1 MHLGISNVLRGLF
14 TFKFQDKKGEITDS
28 QSDDHSYIR
37 GNIADRGPCPGLNAL
52 ANQGY
57 LARDGKNITL
67 PQVEAALKSTL
78 HMSTALASSLTR
90 SLKPLL
96 RKDGTFDLTDMR
108 KHNVLEHDASF
119 TRLDIIQGDNYTFQ
133 PTLFKAFLDD
143 AKGGPVTIKTLA
155 KTYIRRNKESRAVG
169 SHRLPINLWFVNV
182 LQTVSLLNTAQT
194 GGKLNRELLNT
205 FYEEERFPDV
215 ILKNEKKRTLLGLIG
230 HAASLLFHIV
240 F

>member
-1 MHLGISNVLRGLF
+1 M
-14 TFKFQDKKGEITDS
+14 S
-28 QSDDHSYIR
+28 QQPRLSKSLELTIYS
-37 GNIADRGPCPGLNAL
+37 P
-52 ANQGY
+52 
-57 LARDGKNITL
+57 RDGKNISL

-78 HMSTALASSLTR
+78 HMSSALASSLTR

-96 RKDGTFDLTDMR
+96 RKDSTFDLTDMR

-155 KTYIRRNKESRAVG
+155 KTYIRRNKESRAAG
-169 SHRLPINLWFVNV
+169 SPRLPINLWFVNV

-194 GGKLNRELLNT
+194 GGKLNRELLDT

-215 ILKNEKKRTLLGLIG
+215 ILTNEKKRTLLGLLG
-230 HAASLLFHIV
+230 HAVSLLFHIV

>member
-1 MHLGISNVLRGLF
+1 MFQQPRRS
-14 TFKFQDKKGEITDS
+14 KFLELTPYS
-28 QSDDHSYIR
+28 
-37 GNIADRGPCPGLNAL
+37 P
-52 ANQGY
+52 
-57 LARDGKNITL
+57 RDGKNITL

-78 HMSTALASSLTR
+78 HMSSPLASSLTR

-133 PTLFKAFLDD
+133 PSLFKAFLDD

-155 KTYIRRNKESRAVG
+155 KTYIRRNKESRAAG
-169 SHRLPINLWFVNV
+169 SPRLPLNLWFVNV

-194 GGKLNRELLNT
+194 GGKLNRELLDT

-215 ILKNEKKRTLLGLIG
+215 ILKNGKKRTLIGLIG
-230 HAASLLFHIV
+230 HGVSLLFHVV